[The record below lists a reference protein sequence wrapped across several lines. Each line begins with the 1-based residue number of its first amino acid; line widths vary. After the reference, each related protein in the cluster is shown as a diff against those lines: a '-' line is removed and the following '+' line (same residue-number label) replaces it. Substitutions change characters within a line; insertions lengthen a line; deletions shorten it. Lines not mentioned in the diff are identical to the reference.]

1 MSNVPVIE
9 AENLTKRFGDL
20 VAVDHINLEVY
31 EGEIFGFLGPNGAGK
46 TTTIKMLTTLLR
58 PTEGKAR
65 VCGYD
70 VEKEPDKV
78 RKSIGIVFQDPSL
91 DDQLTAREN
100 LDFHARLYGLSKK
113 ERKERIEKVL
123 EMVGLSNR
131 ADELVKRYSGGMKR
145 RLEIARGLMH
155 NPKVLFLDEPT
166 LGLDAQTRRAIWE
179 YIRELNRREK
189 VTIFLTTH
197 YMEEADYLCDR
208 VAIIDHGKILIVDT
222 PNNLKNLIGRDVIT
236 VRCSDYERLRRR
248 LAEEDWIRDIKVH
261 NGDLEIYV
269 ERGEEKIP
277 LIMKISEELKTT
289 INSITLRKPSLED
302 VYLHLT
308 GRTIREAEASSIDL
322 LRMKFRF
329 RGR

>member
-1 MSNVPVIE
+1 MPVIE
-9 AENLTKRFGDL
+9 AENLTKRFGDV

-58 PTEGKAR
+58 PTKGKAR

-123 EMVGLSNR
+123 EMVGLSSR

>member
-1 MSNVPVIE
+1 VSGVPIIE
-9 AENLTKRFGDL
+9 AENLTKYFGDFI
-20 VAVDHINLEVY
+20 AVDHINLEVY

-58 PTEGKAR
+58 PTEGRAR

-100 LDFHARLYGLSKK
+100 LDFHARLYGLSRTDR
-113 ERKERIEKVL
+113 EERIEKVL

-131 ADELVKRYSGGMKR
+131 ADELVKKYSGGMKR

-155 NPKVLFLDEPT
+155 NPRVLFLDEPT

-208 VAIIDHGKILIVDT
+208 VAIIDHGKILVVDT
-222 PNNLKNLIGRDVIT
+222 PDNLKNLIGRDVIT

-248 LAEEDWIRDIKVH
+248 LAGEDWIRDIKVH
-261 NGDLEIYV
+261 NGVLEIYV
-269 ERGEEKIP
+269 ERGEEKVP
-277 LIMKISEELKTT
+277 LIMKISEELKMT

-302 VYLHLT
+302 VYLHFT
-308 GRTIREAEASSIDL
+308 GRTIREAEASPIDL
-322 LRMKFRF
+322 LRMRFRF

>member
-1 MSNVPVIE
+1 VSNVPVIE

-58 PTEGKAR
+58 PTKGKAR

>member
-1 MSNVPVIE
+1 MSGVPIIE
-9 AENLTKRFGDL
+9 AENLTKYFGDFI
-20 VAVDHINLEVY
+20 AVDHINLEVY

-58 PTEGKAR
+58 PTEGRAR

-100 LDFHARLYGLSKK
+100 LDFHARLYGLSRTDR
-113 ERKERIEKVL
+113 EERIEKVL

-131 ADELVKRYSGGMKR
+131 ADELVKKYSGGMKR

-155 NPKVLFLDEPT
+155 NPRVLFLDEPT

-208 VAIIDHGKILIVDT
+208 VAIIDHGKILVVDT
-222 PNNLKNLIGRDVIT
+222 PDNLKNLIGRDVIT

-248 LAEEDWIRDIKVH
+248 LAGEDWIRDIKVH
-261 NGDLEIYV
+261 NGVLEIYV
-269 ERGEEKIP
+269 ERGEEKVP
-277 LIMKISEELKTT
+277 LIMKISEELKMT

-302 VYLHLT
+302 VYLHFT
-308 GRTIREAEASSIDL
+308 GRTIREAEASPIDL
-322 LRMKFRF
+322 LRMRFRF